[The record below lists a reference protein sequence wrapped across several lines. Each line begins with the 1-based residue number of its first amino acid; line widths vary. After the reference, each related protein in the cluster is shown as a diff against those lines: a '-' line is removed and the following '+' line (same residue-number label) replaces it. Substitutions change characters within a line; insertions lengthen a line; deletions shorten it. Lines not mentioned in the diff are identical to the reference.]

1 MPNPSSS
8 LATLSPALQTF
19 YEASYAELSSQ
30 FIGPQVLPALNV
42 PKQAGTFGKI
52 PLEELLK
59 KGTPISRAPG
69 SGYKR
74 DNFQFTSDSYA
85 TIEYGVEEIIDDREA
100 EMYSDYL
107 PAVELAAQ
115 RAAFKVLAAAEA
127 RVASV
132 VANFTLYN
140 GTAALNQAVTNGQW
154 STLTTSTPISDVN
167 LAVGKFYA
175 NTGMWPNAIIMN
187 RKTFRI
193 LRQTTQVLNAI
204 KSDGAG
210 DRATLSDVTTGQLSA
225 VFDIPNVIVAGGS
238 QNTAAI
244 GAAAT
249 IGNIW
254 PDHVMV
260 CKIATGPDMRE
271 PCIGR
276 SFHWSADGSSMMGA
290 VEQYRDDRI
299 RANIIRV
306 RQDVAEKR
314 LYDEM
319 AVMIPSAVA

>member
-1 MPNPSSS
+1 MPNPSTS
-8 LATLSPALQTF
+8 LATLSPQLQTF
-19 YEASYAELSSQ
+19 YEAAYSELSSQ

-59 KGTPISRAPG
+59 KGTSIGRSPG

-85 TIEYGVEEIIDDREA
+85 TVEYGVEEIIDDREA
-100 EMYSDYL
+100 EMYADFL
-107 PAVELAAQ
+107 PAQELAAQ

-127 RVASV
+127 RVAAI
-132 VANFTLYN
+132 VADFTTYN
-140 GTAALNQAVTNGQW
+140 GTAAINQAVTNGQW

-193 LRQTTQVLNAI
+193 LRQTTQVLSAI

-210 DRATLSDVTTGQLSA
+210 DRATLGDVTTGQLSA

-238 QNTAAI
+238 QNTANV
-244 GAAAT
+244 GAAAS
-249 IGNIW
+249 ISNIW

-260 CKIATGPDMRE
+260 CRIATSSDMRE

-276 SFHWSADGSSMMGA
+276 SFHWAADGSSMMGA
-290 VEQYRDDRI
+290 IETYRDDRI
-299 RANIIRV
+299 RASIVRV
-306 RQDVAEKR
+306 RQDVMEKR
-314 LYDEM
+314 LYTEM
-319 AVMIPSAVA
+319 GVMIPSAVA